1 VNAVGQVVLC
11 GLRDREIDPAE
22 VLRAVGAGSSG
33 GTTLFVGTVRDH
45 DEGRQ
50 VRELGYTAHPDAGQV
65 LAAVAEQV
73 AADFPGVRLAAL
85 HRTGDLAVGDVAVA
99 VAAAAGH
106 RADAFEA
113 SRRLIDD
120 LKAQVPIWKRQ
131 VFADG
136 SAEWVGLGSELP
148 S

>member
-1 VNAVGQVVLC
+1 MGQVVLC
-11 GLRDREIDPAE
+11 GLRDGPIDPAE
-22 VLRAVGAGSSG
+22 VLRAVSAGSFG

-45 DEGRQ
+45 DDDRP
-50 VRELGYTAHPDAGQV
+50 VRELSYTAHTDAEHV
-65 LAAVAEQV
+65 LVAVAEKV
-73 AADFPGVRLAAL
+73 AADFPGVRLAAQ
-85 HRTGDLAVGDVAVA
+85 HRIGELGVGDVAVA
-99 VAAAAGH
+99 VAAAAAH

-136 SAEWVGLGSELP
+136 SAEWVGVGSELG